1 MNKEVIE
8 LIIEKKPDLKG
19 MREKLE
25 AMQPGAYCLHRSWG
39 FGQIQAYDE
48 ASGKLII
55 DFEDDKQGH
64 AMDPAFCVD
73 KLDVLPEGNLLV
85 RHRTE
90 PTVIEKLA
98 KEQPVELVIEILSHC
113 TEGSATSSEIER
125 LLVRILGP
133 IKGKKWWTSTKKLLV
148 KDPRIAVPT
157 KKTMPYVLRDEPLLP
172 EQEILEAFYMH
183 KNPKR
188 KILLAEKLYQ
198 LSGSVEEIEN
208 DLPRILEALTD
219 AILKAGEQLTQADRL
234 HGCWV
239 RNDLARHLH
248 EDVEQL
254 QPTSTSLILE
264 TEDLS
269 QLVEELPTSYYKRFL
284 DLTTRVFPDEW
295 QSVVI
300 QLLKNSTGKFTGECI
315 SFLME
320 RDAEELIAESL
331 QRWLDE
337 QTIKGPVLHWIVK
350 NRHTRRFHDL
360 VKDLLEPRLLK
371 AIFYAI
377 DYDALHVAGNRRIPL
392 AEYVSDDQSLIPELL
407 KDATEET
414 AQDLAQTLILN
425 QGFEDL
431 TKRSLLARFIKRYPS
446 IQSLISGDAAKGNE
460 QDEPLFVSKQSFEL
474 RKAEYE
480 NLVHK
485 KIPENKE
492 AIATAR
498 EHGDLRE
505 NSEYKMARQDQD
517 TLLARKAELE
527 EEMERARI
535 TDFKEAP
542 TDNVGIGSVVKV
554 LEGSTGK
561 VHSFSI
567 LGAWDSKPEKNIIS
581 YKAPLGQKLLF
592 KKVGDEVK
600 SKIDGHEEVWTIQA
614 ISRYIDEHPSG

>member
-39 FGQIQAYDE
+39 FGQIQSYDE

-55 DFEDDKQGH
+55 DFEEGKQGH
-64 AMDPAFCVD
+64 AMDPVFCVD

-90 PTVIEKLA
+90 PEVIEKLA
-98 KEQPVELVIEILSHC
+98 KEQPADLIVEILSHC
-113 TEGSATSSEIER
+113 TDNSATASEIER
-125 LLVRILGP
+125 LLTRLLGP

-148 KDPRIAVPT
+148 KDPRIAVPS
-157 KKTMPYVLRDEPLLP
+157 KKTAPYFLRDEPLLP
-172 EQEILEAFYMH
+172 EQEILEAFYIN
-183 KNPKR
+183 KNPKQ

-198 LSGSVEEIEN
+198 LSSSVEEIEE
-208 DLPRILEALTD
+208 DLPKILEALTE
-219 AILKAGEQLTQADRL
+219 AILKAGDQLTQADRL

-254 QPTSTSLILE
+254 NPTSTSLILE

-269 QLVEELPTSYYKRFL
+269 LLVEELPSSYYKRFL
-284 DLTTRVFPDEW
+284 DLSTRVFPDEW
-295 QSVVI
+295 QTVVI

-315 SFLME
+315 TFLMD

-331 QRWLDE
+331 QRWLEE
-337 QTIKGPVLHWIVK
+337 QTIKGPVLHWVVK
-350 NRHTRRFHDL
+350 NRNTRRFQHL
-360 VKDLLEPRLLK
+360 VQDLLEPRLLK

-392 AEYVSDDQSLIPELL
+392 AEYISDDQELIPELL
-407 KDATEET
+407 KEATEET
-414 AQDLAQTLILN
+414 THDLAQTLILN

-431 TKRSLLARFIKRYPS
+431 TKRSLLARFIKRYS
-446 IQSLISGDAAKGNE
+446 SVQSLISGEVADKGNE
-460 QDEPLFVSKQSFEL
+460 QDEPLFVSKESFEL
-474 RKAEYE
+474 RKEEYE
-480 NLVHK
+480 TLIHK

-492 AIATAR
+492 AIAIAR

-527 EEMERARI
+527 EEMERARV

-542 TDNVGIGSVVKV
+542 TDNVGVGSIVEV

-561 VHSFSI
+561 VHCFSI
-567 LGAWDSKPEKNIIS
+567 LGAWDSKPEANIIS
-581 YKAPLGQKLLF
+581 YKAPLGQILLF
-592 KKVGDEVK
+592 KKVGDEAK
-600 SKIDGHEEVWTIQA
+600 STIDGHEETWTIRA
-614 ISRYIDEHPSG
+614 ISRWVDKKA